1 MKYRVTLAADIGG
14 APSAGAWEVDVVDRP
29 DGSLEVRVDGRAVDV
44 DAVSFARSPGQ
55 TSVRVGGRVVDLTLA
70 GKPPDLTAV
79 ASGWRVRAKVEG
91 ERSRAV
97 AQAERRQSR
106 GTTAVRSPMP
116 GRVIKVL
123 AAPGDAV
130 AAGQALVV
138 LEAMKMENE
147 VRAAAAGTVAQV
159 HVAVGAAVEGN
170 AVLVT
175 LAAPA

>member
-1 MKYRVTLAADIGG
+1 MRYQVTLGADIGG
-14 APSAGAWEVDVVDRP
+14 APSDGMWDVDVVDRP
-29 DGSLEVRVDGRAVDV
+29 DGSVEVHVGGRPVEIDV
-44 DAVSFARSPGQ
+44 VAFARSPGQ
-55 TSVRVGGRVVDLTLA
+55 SSVRVDGRIVDLTLS
-70 GKPPDLTAV
+70 GKPPDLVAV
-79 ASGWRVRAKVEG
+79 ASGVRVRARVES

-97 AQAERRQSR
+97 AQGERRQAR

-130 AAGQALVV
+130 TAGQALVV

-147 VRAAAAGTVAQV
+147 VRAAVSGRVTQV
-159 HVAVGAAVEGN
+159 HVTVGTAVESQ

-175 LAAPA
+175 LAGPT